1 MRARKRKVEIR
12 RSRSSV
18 QGLKHSHILFISA
31 SERNRLQPIIAQLKG
46 TWALT
51 VGETPDFLDYGM
63 VAFTVENQR
72 VRFDVNL
79 KEAQEAGLRISAR
92 MLDCARRVEP
102 KK

>member
-1 MRARKRKVEIR
+1 
-12 RSRSSV
+12 
-18 QGLKHSHILFISA
+18 
-31 SERNRLQPIIAQLKG
+31 
-46 TWALT
+46 